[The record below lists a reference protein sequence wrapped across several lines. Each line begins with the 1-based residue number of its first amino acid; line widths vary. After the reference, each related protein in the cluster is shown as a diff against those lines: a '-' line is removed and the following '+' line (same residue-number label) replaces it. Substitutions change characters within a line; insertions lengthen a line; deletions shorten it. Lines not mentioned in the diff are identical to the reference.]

1 MEADPVEM
9 YTAELLGMAPGLSRA
24 AADDLLRRVFQ
35 HGAEEGANAALA
47 NIAEIENTKD
57 AENRRLAER
66 LVALGEDPLS
76 VTRIMRG
83 S

>member
-1 MEADPVEM
+1 MDAHPVDL
-9 YTAELLGMAPGLSRA
+9 YTEELLRLAPGLSRA
-24 AADDLLRRVFQ
+24 AADDLLRRVYQ

-47 NIAEIENTKD
+47 NVAEEENTKD

-76 VTRIMRG
+76 VARIMRG
-83 S
+83 P

>member
-1 MEADPVEM
+1 MDANPVEM

-35 HGAEEGANAALA
+35 HGVEEGANEALLRAAEA
-47 NIAEIENTKD
+47 DNTKD

-66 LVALGEDPLS
+66 LVELGEDPLS
-76 VTRIMRG
+76 VMQIMRG

>member
-1 MEADPVEM
+1 MEPHPVDL
-9 YTAELLGMAPGLSRA
+9 YTDELLRLAPDLSRA
-24 AADDLLRRVFQ
+24 TADDLLRRVFQ

-47 NIAEIENTKD
+47 NIAELDNTKD

-66 LVALGEDPLS
+66 LVQLGEDPLS
-76 VTRIMRG
+76 VAQIMRG